1 MAFAFHFRPSPKVS
15 NLSVECHC
23 KYTPPATAWLSLG
36 LSDVPDLFKLNHAW
50 RMQLLVL
57 CRVS

>member
-1 MAFAFHFRPSPKVS
+1 MAFAFHIRPSAWVIY
-15 NLSVECHC
+15 LSVECRC
-23 KYTPPATAWLSLG
+23 KYTPPATAWLYLG